1 MDGSSPTYPSYLC
14 VERPGRDWRGLYH
27 GRNPALWSTTAT
39 ANTSKPLRP
48 HSPAQVRVGA
58 CGAVIVGSLRVENV
72 TRMSSC
78 EVYVGVPVVSLL
90 KMKRHVPPFSN
101 TYCCRQLIVAS
112 DACAPRCAGSS
123 MRFVLHKT
131 LSASNISDAS
141 MCIAGQGGLS
151 DALFSVAHCHKWD
164 RPPQPFV
171 VAGGHFRCASMRP
184 QEKRTINVP
193 PSCCVVSHRS
203 RHSNVCC
210 LQVPR
215 GHAFTSK
222 QEQPDCR

>member
-1 MDGSSPTYPSYLC
+1 MDGSSPTYPPYLC

-39 ANTSKPLRP
+39 SNTSKPLRP
-48 HSPAQVRVGA
+48 HSPAQVRVVA
-58 CGAVIVGSLRVENV
+58 CRAVIVGSLRVENV

-78 EVYVGVPVVSLL
+78 GVYVGVPVVPLL
-90 KMKRHVPPFSN
+90 KMKRYLLSATH
-101 TYCCRQLIVAS
+101 YCRLRGS

-184 QEKRTINVP
+184 QEKGAVNVA

-203 RHSNVCC
+203 RYSNVCC